1 MSLEITTG
9 KAQAESF
16 SPAVAPE
23 ISVAMRLVIILL
35 VRNDIISVA
44 RCLTL
49 LGVRRRQ
56 DLPTYLRDTG
66 PGDAFPNVFKHHP
79 GKSMLYI

>member
-9 KAQAESF
+9 KAQAENF

-49 LGVRRRQ
+49 LGVWRRQ

-66 PGDAFPNVFKHHP
+66 NAFPNVFKHHP